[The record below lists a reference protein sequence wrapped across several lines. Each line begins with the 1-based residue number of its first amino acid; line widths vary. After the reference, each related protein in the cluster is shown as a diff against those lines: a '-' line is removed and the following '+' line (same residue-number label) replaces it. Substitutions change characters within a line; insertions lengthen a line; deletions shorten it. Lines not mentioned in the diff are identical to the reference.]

1 MYSSKDFEKAWGEIL
16 ARSWRDN
23 SYRKKVEENPAHAL
37 EEMGINVPNYINLS
51 VKPTE
56 VSSDQSI
63 VVLPWPS
70 KPEADSKTGLVSY
83 APVASGNCCCSV
95 VCCCP

>member
-1 MYSSKDFEKAWGEIL
+1 MYSAKDFEKAWGEIL
-16 ARSWRDN
+16 ARSWRDS

-51 VKPTE
+51 VKLTE
-56 VSSDQSI
+56 ASSDQSI

-70 KPEADSKTGLVSY
+70 KPEADSQTGLVSY
-83 APVASGNCCCSV
+83 AAVASSCCSSV
-95 VCCCP
+95 VTCCP